1 MNSEESY
8 IRHKIKHNEERFL
21 STLRWILFSFIV
33 GLALGVVGAMFHHGI
48 SYVTDLRLSHPYLL
62 YLLPVG
68 AILIA
73 LLYKVCGYENDGG
86 TNVVIASIHSD
97 ERIPLRM
104 SVLIFLSTIFS
115 HLCGASVGREGAA
128 LQVGGS
134 LGYSVGR
141 LLRFNDRDKKTM
153 VMVGMSAVFSALFG
167 TPFAAA
173 IFSMEVVS
181 VGIMHYAA
189 LLPCTIASLTARYVA
204 ARLGA
209 PAPFYEIMEYSKF
222 NFISGLKIAL
232 LASLCGL
239 VSILF
244 CVSLHKTSGLAKKY
258 LKNRYLR
265 ALIGGTLMLVISLL
279 IGNQDFNGAGTAVIA
294 GCISGETTS
303 YAFLLKIVVTSICIA
318 AGYKGGEIV
327 PTFYIGASF
336 GCLFGQL
343 AGISPSMCAAIGMGA
358 MFCGVTNSPIT
369 AFLICLELFGFDGAN
384 FFLLAIAFSY
394 VVSGYFGLYS
404 SQKIVYS
411 KFKSNFINKMTE

>member
-1 MNSEESY
+1 MDSKETVLQ
-8 IRHKIKHNEERFL
+8 HKIKHNTERL
-21 STLRWILFSFIV
+21 LITLKWIIFSFIV
-33 GLALGVVGAMFHHGI
+33 GIILGAIGALFHHGI
-48 SYVTDLRLSHPYLL
+48 TEVTNFRLSHPWVLW
-62 YLLPVG
+62 LLPVG
-68 AILIA
+68 AIWIA

-97 ERIPLRM
+97 EKVPLRM
-104 SVLIFLSTIFS
+104 SALIFIATIFS
-115 HLCGASVGREGAA
+115 HFCGASVGREGAA

-134 LGYSVGR
+134 LGYSIGR
-141 LLRFNDRDKKTM
+141 FLRFNERDKKTM

-181 VGIMHYAA
+181 VGIMHYSA

-204 ARLGA
+204 SRLGA
-209 PAPFYEIMEYSKF
+209 PAPLYEIAEYAKF
-222 NFISGLKIAL
+222 NFFSGAKVAL

-244 CVSLHKTSGLAKKY
+244 CVSLHKTSQIAKKY
-258 LKNRYLR
+258 IKDRYIR
-265 ALIGGTLMLVISLL
+265 AFIGGCAMLGITLL
-279 IGNQDFNGAGTAVIA
+279 IGNQNYNGAGANIIA
-294 GCISGETTS
+294 GCIEGQTEPL
-303 YAFLLKIVVTSICIA
+303 AFLIKIIVTSICIA

-327 PTFYIGASF
+327 PTFFIGASF
-336 GCLFGQL
+336 GCMMGAFLGL
-343 AGISPSMCAAIGMGA
+343 PAGMCAAVGMGA

-369 AFLICLELFGFDGAN
+369 SFLICLELFGFEGAN
-384 FFLLAIAFSY
+384 YFLLAIAFSY
-394 VVSGYFGLYS
+394 VISGYFGLYS

>member
-1 MNSEESY
+1 MDSKESVLK
-8 IRHKIKHNEERFL
+8 HKVRHNEERAFT
-21 STLRWILFSFIV
+21 TLRWIVFSFIV
-33 GLALGVVGAMFHHGI
+33 GMILGMVGALFHHGI
-48 SYVTDLRLSHPYLL
+48 SWVTDFRLAHKWVI
-62 YLLPVG
+62 YLLPIG
-68 AILIA
+68 AILVA
-73 LLYKVCGYENDGG
+73 LLYKAFGYENDGG

-104 SVLIFLSTIFS
+104 SVLIFISTIFS

-134 LGYSVGR
+134 LGYSIGR

-204 ARLGA
+204 SALGA
-209 PAPFYEIMEYSKF
+209 PAPFYEISNYITFDFM
-222 NFISGLKIAL
+222 NALKVAI

-244 CVSLHKTSGLAKKY
+244 CVSLHQTSHLAKKY
-258 LKNRYLR
+258 ITNRYLR
-265 ALIGGTLMLVISLL
+265 ALIGGTLMLVITLL
-279 IGNQDFNGAGTAVIA
+279 IGNQNYNGAGTSVIS
-294 GCISGETTS
+294 GCINGETETF
-303 YAFLLKIVVTSICIA
+303 AFLIKIVVTSICIA

-327 PTFYIGASF
+327 PTFFIGASF
-336 GCLFGQL
+336 GCLFGQF
-343 AGISPSMCAAIGMGA
+343 AGISPSLCAAIGMGA

>member
-1 MNSEESY
+1 MDSNESY
-8 IRHKIKHNEERFL
+8 LKHKLKHNGERLL
-21 STLRWILFSFIV
+21 STLKWIIFSFIA
-33 GLALGVVGAMFHHGI
+33 GGALGVVGALFHHGI
-48 SYVTDLRLSHPYLL
+48 SEVTAFRLAHPQVLF
-62 YLLPVG
+62 LLPIG

-97 ERIPLRM
+97 KRIPLRM

-115 HLCGASVGREGAA
+115 HFCGASVGREGAA

-134 LGYSVGR
+134 LGYSIGR

-189 LLPCTIASLTARYVA
+189 LLPCTIAALTARYVA
-204 ARLGA
+204 SRLGA
-209 PAPFYEIMEYSKF
+209 PAPFYTITDYVNLNLF
-222 NFISGLKIAL
+222 TGLKVAL
-232 LASLCGL
+232 LATLCGL

-244 CVSLHKTSGLAKKY
+244 CVSLHKTSHYAKTY
-258 LKNRYLR
+258 ITNRYLR
-265 ALIGGTLMLVISLL
+265 AFLGGTLMLVLTLL
-279 IGNQDFNGAGTAVIA
+279 IGNQNYNGAGANIIA
-294 GCISGETTS
+294 NCLAGETTPV
-303 YAFLLKIVVTSICIA
+303 AFLIKILVTSICIA

-343 AGISPSMCAAIGMGA
+343 AGISPSLCAAIGMGA

-369 AFLICLELFGFDGAN
+369 AFLICLELFGFEGAS
-384 FFLLAIAFSY
+384 FFLLAISFSY

>member
-1 MNSEESY
+1 MDSKKSY
-8 IRHKIKHNEERFL
+8 LQHKVQHNLERLFI
-21 STLRWILFSFIV
+21 TVKWIIFSFIV
-33 GLALGVVGAMFHHGI
+33 GAALGVVGAMFHHGI
-48 SYVTDLRLSHPYLL
+48 SYVTDVRLAHPAIRF
-62 YLLPVG
+62 LLPIG

-104 SVLIFLSTIFS
+104 SVLIFISTIFS
-115 HLCGASVGREGAA
+115 HFCGASVGREGAA

-134 LGYSVGR
+134 LGYTVGR

-189 LLPCTIASLTARYVA
+189 LLPCTIASLTARYIA
-204 ARLGA
+204 SRLGA
-209 PAPFYEIMEYSKF
+209 PAPFYEIMSYAKF
-222 NFISGLKIAL
+222 NFANGAKVAL
-232 LASLCGL
+232 LASLCGF

-244 CVSLHKTSGLAKKY
+244 CVCLHKTSSLAKKY

-279 IGNQDFNGAGTAVIA
+279 IGNQDFNGAGTSVIS
-294 GCISGETTS
+294 GCISGETVP
-303 YAFLLKIVVTSICIA
+303 YAFLLKIAVTSLCIA

-327 PTFYIGASF
+327 PTFFIGASF

-358 MFCGVTNSPIT
+358 MFCGVTNSPVT
-369 AFLICLELFGFDGAN
+369 AFLICLELFGFDGAS
-384 FFLLAIAFSY
+384 FYLLAIAFSY

-411 KFKSNFINKMTE
+411 KFKSNYINKMTE

>member
-1 MNSEESY
+1 MENKESK
-8 IRHKIKHNEERFL
+8 IQHKLKHNLQRAL
-21 STLRWILFSFIV
+21 STIKWIIFSFIV
-33 GLALGVVGAMFHHGI
+33 GGALGVVGALFHHGI
-48 SYVTDLRLSHPYLL
+48 AFVTDYRLGHSWVL

-73 LLYKVCGYENDGG
+73 LIYKLCGYENDGG

-97 ERIPLRM
+97 ERVPLRM
-104 SVLIFLSTIFS
+104 SGLIFLSTIFS
-115 HLCGASVGREGAA
+115 HFCGASVGREGAA

-134 LGYSVGR
+134 LGYFIGKC
-141 LLRFNDRDKKTM
+141 LRFNERDKKTM

-209 PAPFYEIMEYSKF
+209 PAPFYEILSYTPFHFQSA
-222 NFISGLKIAL
+222 LKVGI

-244 CVSLHKTSGLAKKY
+244 CVSLHKSSFYAKKFIP
-258 LKNRYLR
+258 NRYLR
-265 ALIGGTLMLVISLL
+265 GLIGGVLMLGITLL
-279 IGNQDFNGAGTAVIA
+279 IGTQEFNGAGTAVISDA
-294 GCISGETTS
+294 IGGETTS
-303 YAFLLKIVVTSICIA
+303 YAFLLKIVATSICIA

-327 PTFYIGASF
+327 PTFYIGATF

-369 AFLICLELFGFDGAN
+369 AFLICLELFGFEGAN
-384 FFLLAIAFSY
+384 YFLLAIAFSY